1 MGRDSPRTVFVC
13 SCEKSMPAYG
23 DSIARACTG
32 AQVKSADQLC
42 GVELER
48 VRSVLATG
56 GAVTIAC
63 TQQAPLFR
71 EVAENVGFAGDLA
84 FTNIRETAGW
94 SEQAAFA
101 GPKAAALVAI
111 AAEPAMAAEQ
121 VTLASNGVALVY
133 GRDETAIE
141 AGRQLAND
149 LDVTVL
155 LARSGDIVPHRVWD
169 FPVVQGTVRNARGY
183 LGAFEVTVDDFALPS
198 PSSRE
203 RLRFGVPRDGAVSAA
218 DIILDLSG
226 GAPLFPAPEL
236 RAGYLRADPGDRAG
250 VIAAVAKAAQLV
262 GEFDKPRYINF
273 SPELCVHSRSRI
285 VGCTR
290 CIDLCP
296 TGAIAP
302 DGDHVLINA
311 EICAGCGSCA
321 AACPTGAAS
330 YAVPDEEAL
339 LRRLRTLL
347 FTYREAGGQNP
358 IVLFHEADHGAAL
371 IDALARFGPG
381 LPANILP
388 VAVNEL
394 TQLGLE
400 AWTALVAWGAVA
412 VRALTSARP
421 KHDAEGLARNMTIA
435 NLLMERLG
443 YGQQACA
450 MIEADDP
457 DILAS
462 SLAALQP
469 HKRTTRPATF
479 LPLGGKRSLMQ
490 SAMVE
495 LHGAAPE
502 PVDRV
507 ALPSSAPFG
516 GLNVDVEAC
525 TLCLSCVSTCPTG
538 ALSDSEDRPA
548 LHFAESAC
556 VQCGLCAA
564 TCPENAITLV
574 PQVDFEA
581 WRAPR
586 RTIKQ
591 EEPALCIGCGK
602 PFGTKSTIDRIVAR
616 LQDRHWMF
624 AGENAARIDVVRMC
638 DTCRIEAVTN
648 EGFDPYASPARPA
661 PRTTEDYIRARDA
674 SDTKP
679 RSN

>member
-1 MGRDSPRTVFVC
+1 
-13 SCEKSMPAYG
+13 MPAYG
-23 DSIARACTG
+23 DSVARGCRST
-32 AQVKSADQLC
+32 QVKSADQLC
-42 GVELER
+42 GAEIEH
-48 VRSVLATG
+48 VRSALRAG

-71 EVAENVGFAGDLA
+71 EVAEDVGFTGDLA
-84 FTNIRETAGW
+84 FANIRETAGW
-94 SEQAAFA
+94 SGEAANA
-101 GPKAAALVAI
+101 GAKAAALVAM
-111 AAEPAMAAEQ
+111 AAEPGTTPEQ
-121 VTLASNGVALVY
+121 VTLSSNGVALVY

-149 LDVTVL
+149 LDLTVL
-155 LARSGDIVPHRVWD
+155 LARSDDVVPNRVWD
-169 FPVVQGTVRNARGY
+169 FPVVQGTIRNARGY

-203 RLRFGVPRDGAVSAA
+203 RLRFGVPRDDALSAA

-226 GAPLFPAPEL
+226 GMPLFPAPEL

-250 VIAAVAKAAQLV
+250 VIDAIAKAADLV

-273 SPELCVHSRSRI
+273 SADLCVHSRSRI

-302 DGDHVLINA
+302 AGDHVLIDA

-321 AACPTGAAS
+321 AACPTGAAA
-330 YAVPDEEAL
+330 YAVPDAEAL
-339 LRRLRTLL
+339 LRRMRALL
-347 FTYREAGGQNP
+347 ATYREAGGKNP
-358 IVLFHEADHGAAL
+358 IVLFHDADHGASL

-381 LPANILP
+381 LPANVLP

-400 AWTALVAWGAVA
+400 AWTAPVAWGAVA
-412 VRALTSARP
+412 VRALASARP
-421 KHDAEGLARNMTIA
+421 KHDAVGLARNVTIA
-435 NLLMERLG
+435 NLLTDALG
-443 YGQQACA
+443 YGPQVCA
-450 MIEADDP
+450 VIEADDP

-462 SLAALQP
+462 ALAALQP
-469 HKRTTRPATF
+469 HHRTTKPATF
-479 LPLGGKRSLMQ
+479 LPLGGTRSLLK
-490 SAMVE
+490 SAVVE
-495 LHGAAPE
+495 LHGAAPT
-502 PVDRV
+502 PVNRV
-507 ALPSSAPFG
+507 ALPASAPFG
-516 GLNVDVEAC
+516 GLDVDVDAC

-538 ALSDSEDRPA
+538 ALSDSEERPA

-564 TCPENAITLV
+564 TCPEDAITLT

-581 WRAPR
+581 WQALR
-586 RTIKQ
+586 RVVKQ
-591 EEPALCIGCGK
+591 EEPAHCISCDK
-602 PFGTKSTIDRIVAR
+602 PFGTKSTIDRIVAK
-616 LQDRHWMF
+616 LEGKHWMF
-624 AGENAARIDVVRMC
+624 AGGNAARIDVVRMC

-648 EGFDPYASPARPA
+648 EGFDPYEAPARPA
-661 PRTTEDYIRARDA
+661 PRTTADYIRARDA